1 MPAARDKSAKQ
12 SASLPVPEDDGLRMR
27 DLVRLTGLPRETI
40 HFYLAQGLLPKALK
54 TGRNTAT
61 YGPEH
66 LDRLQR
72 IKELQDRHFLP
83 LRAIKAVLEE
93 GAGGGFS
100 EEQEAMLRRVRE
112 SVPAGSLRKADA
124 DVALSEIVPSK
135 VSRADLDAIRHLGIV
150 DVNGSGSRATISAED
165 ARLLDDWAE
174 LRALLRPD
182 EPQITPEML
191 GLYDDAMDALVA
203 REARTLTQRFTAL
216 SGERTLELIEAADP
230 LILRVLAALRRKKI
244 ATLLQNATPAASDDP
259 T

>member
-1 MPAARDKSAKQ
+1 MPSAPDKRTKPSAP
-12 SASLPVPEDDGLRMR
+12 LPAPEDETLRMR

-54 TGRNTAT
+54 TGRNTAI
-61 YGPEH
+61 YGAEH

-112 SVPAGSLRKADA
+112 SVPAASSRNADA
-124 DVALSEIVPSK
+124 DVALSEIVPSR
-135 VSRADLDAIRHLGIV
+135 VTRADLDAIRRLGVI
-150 DVNGSGSRATISAED
+150 DVKGSGARASVSAED
-165 ARLLDDWAE
+165 ARILESWAE
-174 LRALLRPD
+174 LRGLLRPD
-182 EPQITPEML
+182 EPPITPDML
-191 GLYDDAMDALVA
+191 GLYDDAMEALVG

-230 LILRVLAALRRKKI
+230 LIVRLLAALRRKKI
-244 ATLLQNATPAASDDP
+244 AALLQNATPAAADDR